1 MNNLIIRVDK
11 VHDLILS
18 RNMEGV
24 YFIFHYGQMV
34 FNGMDYNTVS
44 DEFNKIIKEK

>member
-11 VHDLILS
+11 VHDLVLS

-24 YFIFHYGQMV
+24 YFLYQYGQMI
-34 FNGMDYNTVS
+34 FNNMDYNIVS